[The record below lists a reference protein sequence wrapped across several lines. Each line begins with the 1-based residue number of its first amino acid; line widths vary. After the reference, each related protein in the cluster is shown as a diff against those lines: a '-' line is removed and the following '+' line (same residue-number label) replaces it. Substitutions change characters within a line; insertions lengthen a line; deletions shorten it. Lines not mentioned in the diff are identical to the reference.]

1 MQPRTSKLRFRSGFT
16 LIELLVVIAIIAILI
31 ALLLPA
37 VQQAREAARRST
49 CKNNMKQL
57 GLALHNYHDT
67 HRSFP
72 PGSISASSSF
82 SFNGST
88 WCSTPTADARAPW
101 TVMVLPY
108 MDEAPRYNT
117 FNFEGKFTTSS
128 NVPGVTANHNAFKL
142 GVNKYQCPSDP
153 NSGSGVNNLNYFG
166 VQGGGTTPACSTQL
180 GRRVFYTNGL
190 LHHQSNVRIRD
201 VTDGTTNT
209 FLLAES
215 KYGLNPQS
223 RGDNIHAGWAAG
235 TKLDASGNTYA
246 LVAAQLQINS
256 VAGHAGD
263 HDTINEFSRLFGSFH
278 IGGCHVTL
286 GDGSVRFISE
296 NMDLN
301 TYHLLAQRNDGAVIG
316 EF

>member
-1 MQPRTSKLRFRSGFT
+1 MQPRDPKSAQRFGFT

-67 HRSFP
+67 HRTFP
-72 PGSISASSSF
+72 AGSIAVGSSF
-82 SFNGST
+82 SFSGST
-88 WCSTPTADARAPW
+88 WCTSPGADARAPW

-108 MDEAPRYNT
+108 MDEGPRYNT
-117 FNFEGKFTTSS
+117 FDFEGKFTTSS
-128 NVPGVTANHNAFKL
+128 NVPGATANNNAFKL
-142 GVNKYQCPSDP
+142 GLNKYQCPSDP

-166 VQGGGTTPACSTQL
+166 VQGGGATPACSAAS
-180 GRRVFYTNGL
+180 GGRVFYINGL
-190 LHHQSNVRIRD
+190 LHHNSSVRIRD

-215 KYGLNPQS
+215 KYGLNPKS
-223 RGDNIHAGWAAG
+223 RSDGIHAGWAAG
-235 TKLDASGNTYA
+235 TKLDASANTYT

-256 VAGHAGD
+256 IPGHAGD
-263 HDTINEFSRLFGSFH
+263 HDTISQFSRLFGSFH
-278 IGGCHVTL
+278 VGGCHVTL

-296 NMDLN
+296 NIDIN
-301 TYHLLAQRNDGAVIG
+301 TYYILAQRNDGQVVG

>member
-1 MQPRTSKLRFRSGFT
+1 MPLRTSPPGKRSGFT

-67 HRSFP
+67 HRTFP
-72 PGSISASSSF
+72 PGSIAASPSF
-82 SFNGST
+82 SFSGTT
-88 WCSTPTADARAPW
+88 WCSAPLTNARAPW

-117 FNFEGKFTTSS
+117 FDFESTFPTSS
-128 NVPGVTANHNAFKL
+128 NVPGSTTNFNAFKRGL
-142 GVNKYQCPSDP
+142 NKFQCPSDS

-166 VQGGGTTPACSTQL
+166 VQGGGPTPVCSNQS
-180 GRRVFYTNGL
+180 GGRVFYINGM
-190 LHHQSNVRIRD
+190 LHLNSNVRVRD

-215 KYGLNPQS
+215 KYGLNPKS
-223 RGDNIHAGWAAG
+223 RGDGIHAGWASG
-235 TKLDASGNTYA
+235 TKLDSYGNPYTM
-246 LVAAQLQINS
+246 VAAELQINS
-256 VAGHAGD
+256 IPGHAGKQ
-263 HDTINEFSRLFGSFH
+263 DTINQFSRLFGSFH
-278 IGGCHVTL
+278 VGGCHVTL

-301 TYHLLAQRNDGAVIG
+301 TYHLLAQRDDGEVVG